1 MSGAIFVFFAFVA
14 TASLAMELLGAGEA
28 EGSHKIELALAGQ
41 SIGVVIALAL
51 AVVWRRRPFA
61 SPHAPLLPAPQA
73 PWFTVRG
80 WRVLRF
86 CLCSWLVFLCA
97 WVPLLV
103 FGLTAVWRAFGWP
116 MEAQP
121 HLTYFAT
128 PSATPWFASAALAVV
143 VLGPILE
150 EVVFRGFLHDGL
162 RARLGPRA
170 TITVVAVLFGAMHV
184 GDGGVLFVPTAL
196 LGALF
201 GWLRERSGGLF
212 APIATHMLHNGA
224 TVALV
229 VVSPSLVDW
238 ISRG

>member
-28 EGSHKIELALAGQ
+28 EGNRKIELALAGQ

-61 SPHAPLLPAPQA
+61 SPHAQHLPAPQA
-73 PWFTVRG
+73 PWFAAGG
-80 WRVLRF
+80 WSVLRLS
-86 CLCSWLVFLCA
+86 LCSWLVFLCA
-97 WVPLLV
+97 WVPLAL
-103 FGLTAVWRAFGWP
+103 FGLTAAWRALGWP
-116 MEAQP
+116 IEEQP
-121 HLTYFAT
+121 HLAYFAT
-128 PSATPWFASAALAVV
+128 PAATPWFVSAALAVV

-162 RARLGPRA
+162 RARLGPRM
-170 TITVVAVLFGAMHV
+170 TITVAAVLFGALHV
-184 GDGGVLFVPTAL
+184 GDGSFLFVPTAL

-229 VVSPSLVDW
+229 AFSPPFLDRVF
-238 ISRG
+238 RG